1 MRNIDLLRNTLEE
14 FYEEHRTAFKR
25 LLYGAIGFAILSG
38 ILTIYCFSRF
48 SALVDRRVKE
58 GVHES
63 ARIYAAV
70 PDIVTPSALAMHTD
84 DVASDDEPGLMANA
98 FDSSR
103 ARRRVVSFDDIP
115 RDLVAAVLA
124 GEDRTFFRH
133 HGVNPKRIV
142 AALVFDVKQGAAVQG
157 ASTITQQLARSLFLN
172 RNLTLRRKASEAVIA
187 LILERRLSKQQ
198 IFAMYANEI
207 YLGQRDSFAIHGFAE
222 GAKAYFGKELQD
234 LTLSESA
241 TLAGIIP
248 APNAF
253 SPVQH
258 PDRAIT
264 RRDLILRILRESEKI
279 TDAQYEEAKRS
290 ELKIA
295 PNVDPTEGQYLVDYV
310 QEELRRDFPEETLMA
325 GGLKV
330 YTTVDIPLQKAAI
343 EAVARGLTLVE
354 AELKKRSRKTGKPAS
369 GKTPQAGL
377 IALDPRTGEIKAM
390 VGGTRYGATQF
401 NRITQAMRQ
410 PGSIFKPIVY
420 AAALET
426 ARDGFTRFDLNPADE
441 EGPTQITPLTVLLD
455 EPTEFLA
462 PKSVYAPRNFGG
474 GYSGPV
480 LLRTA
485 FQRSLNVPTVS
496 LAHAVG
502 YARIVAMAQRLGL
515 NPKIRAYPSVAL
527 GAFEVTPLEMA
538 GAYTAFANGGK
549 RAEPH
554 AIRRVEGSDGEV
566 LKEYDTEPRP
576 VLSPALAY
584 LMTHLMEG
592 VLNYGTGAGVRSR
605 GFRLPA
611 AGKTGTSR
619 DGWFAGYT
627 KNLLVITWVGFD
639 DGEDLKLE
647 GSRSALPIW
656 ADFMTQAYQIH
667 PVRDPKTLAFSPP
680 QGVEIVRIDAA
691 TLRRGD
697 ESCGGESFYEA
708 FLWGTA
714 PQASCE
720 DVEVF
725 PSFASSQ

>member
-1 MRNIDLLRNTLEE
+1 MTHFDDLRTTIRSLYDR
-14 FYEEHRTAFKR
+14 HRTVFR
-25 LLYGAIGFAILSG
+25 GLLYGGIGFAVLSAV
-38 ILTIYCFSRF
+38 LTIYCFSKF
-48 SALVDRRVKE
+48 SALVDQRVK
-58 GVHES
+58 GGLKHS

-70 PDIVTPSALAMHTD
+70 ADNSIPAAMALKTD
-84 DVASDDEPGLMANA
+84 NSLSDDEEPGLMANV
-98 FDSSR
+98 FDAER
-103 ARRRVVSFDDIP
+103 ARKRVVSFDDIP
-115 RDLVAAVLA
+115 KDLVAAVLA
-124 GEDRTFFRH
+124 GEDRAFFRH
-133 HGVNPKRIV
+133 YGINPKRIV
-142 AALVFDVKQGAAVQG
+142 GALVSDVKQGAAVQG

-172 RNLTLRRKASEAVIA
+172 RKLTLRRKVSEAVIA
-187 LILERRLSKQQ
+187 LILERRFTKQQ
-198 IFAMYANEI
+198 ILAMYANEI

-222 GAKAYFGKELQD
+222 AAKAYFGKELQD

-241 TLAGIIP
+241 MLAGIIP
-248 APNAF
+248 APNAY

-264 RRDLILRILRESEKI
+264 RRDLILRILHESKNI
-279 TDAQYEEAKRS
+279 TDAQYKEAKQA

-295 PNVDPTEGQYLVDYV
+295 PNVDVNEGQYLVDFI
-310 QEELRRDFPEETLMA
+310 QEELRRDFPEETLMS

-343 EAVARGLTLVE
+343 DAVARGLTLVQ
-354 AELKKRSRKTGKPAS
+354 AELKKRKRKSDKSEP

-390 VGGTRYGATQF
+390 VGGTGYGASQF

-426 ARDGFTRFDLNPADE
+426 ARDGLSRFDLNPADD
-441 EGPTQITPLTVLLD
+441 EGPAPITALTVLLD
-455 EPTEFLA
+455 EPTEFVA
-462 PKSVYAPRNFGG
+462 PKSIYTPRNFGG
-474 GYSGPV
+474 QYSGPV

-485 FQRSLNVPTVS
+485 FLRSLNIPTVS
-496 LAHAVG
+496 LAQAVG
-502 YARIVAMAQRLGL
+502 FNRVVEMAQRLGL

-538 GAYTAFANGGK
+538 GAYTAFANGGN
-549 RAEPH
+549 RVEPH
-554 AIRRVEGSDGEV
+554 AIQRVEGSDGEV
-566 LKEYDTEPRP
+566 LKEYETQSRS

-584 LMTHLMEG
+584 LMTHMMEG
-592 VLNYGTGAGVRSR
+592 VLSYGTGAGVRTR

-627 KNLLVITWVGFD
+627 KNLLVITWVGYD

-647 GSRSALPIW
+647 GARSALPIW
-656 ADFMTQAYQIH
+656 ADFMKQAYQIH
-667 PVRDPKTLAFSPP
+667 PVRDLKAMNFNPP
-680 QGVEIVRIDAA
+680 PGVEVVRIDAA

-708 FLWGTA
+708 FLWGTS
-714 PQASCE
+714 PQGSCA
-720 DVEVF
+720 DSF
-725 PSFASSQ
+725 ISFASR